1 MAVVREFET
10 LYIVVPECNEEEQK
24 AVISNLNDF
33 ALKSGAEIIK
43 SDVWGKRKLAYPIKK
58 RTDGVY
64 VLLRTK
70 GAPSIPKDIDVYI
83 KRTPEILRH
92 LTTTVTKQQLNE
104 EARLR
109 EMANRRAEEARL
121 AAEAAAKREADAA
134 AEAQAAEAL
143 AAAAAAESVSQPQEQ
158 AAGE

>member
-24 AVISNLNDF
+24 KVINNLNEA
-33 ALKSGAEIIK
+33 ALKAGAEIIK
-43 SDVWGKRKLAYPIKK
+43 SDVWGKRKLAYLIKK
-58 RTDGVY
+58 RSEGVY

-70 GAPSIPKDIDVYI
+70 GPAGIPKELDVHI

-92 LTTTVTKQQLNE
+92 LTTTVTKQQLSE

-109 EMANRRAEEARL
+109 DIANRRAEDARL
-121 AAEAAAKREADAA
+121 AAEAAAKREA
-134 AEAQAAEAL
+134 EAAAEAL
-143 AAAAAAESVSQPQEQ
+143 AADAQAAAEPVIDNQPTEQ
-158 AAGE
+158 AVGE